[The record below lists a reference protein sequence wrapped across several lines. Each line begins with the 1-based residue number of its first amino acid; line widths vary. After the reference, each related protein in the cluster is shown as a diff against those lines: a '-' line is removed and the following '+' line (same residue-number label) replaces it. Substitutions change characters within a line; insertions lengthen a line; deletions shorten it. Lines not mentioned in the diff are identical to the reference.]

1 MATSSTSNF
10 ATAGKA
16 ASNLTR
22 ALQNVRYIPFIFSHL
37 NAILYFIG
45 DPHMRVSYVPGGG
58 AHGDRGHCPVS
69 IASDVGS
76 RLGMRGAGHI
86 NKLLAQS
93 VFGLWMTSALLE
105 MQLKAH
111 HCPYIVRVA
120 WPNLLQKFSNSSP
133 SDRKFDEPM
142 IVLKRNV
149 FFSKRDEEK
158 IK

>member
-1 MATSSTSNF
+1 MLTNSSYMPQHHKCNNGNDAQSNPAIQKRLMATSSTSNF

-86 NKLLAQS
+86 Q
-93 VFGLWMTSALLE
+93 
-105 MQLKAH
+105 
-111 HCPYIVRVA
+111 
-120 WPNLLQKFSNSSP
+120 
-133 SDRKFDEPM
+133 
-142 IVLKRNV
+142 
-149 FFSKRDEEK
+149 
-158 IK
+158 